1 MNETPI
7 EVVKY
12 DPEWSRLFERERERV
27 LDAAGEHVERVFHIG
42 STAVPGLAAKP
53 VVDLCPVASDFEEAK
68 TCADALEEAGYDFG
82 HETDDWIH
90 LGRTAGDG
98 QQFNVH
104 VRPADSPEWRKN
116 LLLREY
122 LHENP
127 DAREEYERI
136 KRRAAEEYTDD
147 IVAYSE
153 AKTTFIE
160 DVLDA
165 AREKGFEERIPS
177 LASNYSSICKS

>member
-7 EVVKY
+7 VVVEY
-12 DPEWSRLFERERERV
+12 DHEWSRLFERERERI
-27 LDAAGEHVERVFHIG
+27 LDAAGEHVGHVFHIG

-53 VVDLCPVASDFEEAK
+53 VVDLCPVAPDFEEAK

-104 VRPADSPEWRKN
+104 VRPVDSPEWCKN

-122 LHENP
+122 LRENS
-127 DAREEYERI
+127 DARKVYGRI
-136 KRRAAEEYTDD
+136 KHRAAEAHTEDIEEYT
-147 IVAYSE
+147 E

-165 AREKGFEERIPS
+165 AREKGFEDRIPE
-177 LASNYSSICKS
+177 L